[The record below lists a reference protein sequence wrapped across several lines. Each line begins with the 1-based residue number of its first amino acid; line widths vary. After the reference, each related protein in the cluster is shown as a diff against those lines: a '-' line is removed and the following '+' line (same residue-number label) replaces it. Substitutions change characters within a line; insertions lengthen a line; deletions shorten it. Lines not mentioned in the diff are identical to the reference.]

1 MPRKPPL
8 YDVIGLDLDT
18 NTVAVVAL
26 ERAPIHIAQGIVLI
40 SAGLQHQPVE
50 AIYYQVAPAGAFG
63 EGDKFKQ

>member
-26 ERAPIHIAQGIVLI
+26 ESEPLHSAQNGVCIA
-40 SAGLQHQPVE
+40 AGLQHQPVE
-50 AIYYQVAPAGAFG
+50 AIYYQVAPSGAFG